1 MQRWNGKWESLG
13 EARMKNTKWSW
24 GGSDQMEVEVAVV
37 VRATKLAKKR
47 GSRRRQRRGCQVQR
61 RRRARGGTRQFGG
74 VSLGLLLSR
83 AAALAQAAT
92 EGGGRGGG

>member
-1 MQRWNGKWESLG
+1 
-13 EARMKNTKWSW
+13 
-24 GGSDQMEVEVAVV
+24 MEVEVAVV

-92 EGGGRGGG
+92 EGGGEEGVEGADSALHFKRGKRLSVGRL